1 MAFLSYRSL
10 MRGVSERASTG
21 SSQNERCSLLRRHF
35 LGIGIAGCRRPG
47 QFDERHDPPASTVK
61 LADDKT
67 LLFDVG
73 QQTPRTAQP
82 VRAIGASNRGIAR
95 TGPTLLRGAG
105 DHHKDTLH
113 VLGQN

>member
-10 MRGVSERASTG
+10 MRGISERSTV

-47 QFDERHDPPASTVK
+47 QFDERHDSPASTVK
-61 LADDKT
+61 LADDKA
-67 LLFDVG
+67 LFLDVG
-73 QQTPRTAQP
+73 QQAPRTAQR

-95 TGPTLLRGAG
+95 AGPTFLRGAG
-105 DHHKDTLH
+105 GHHEKTLPG
-113 VLGQN
+113 LG